1 MTTNILKKAG
11 NNQSLPFQPS
21 WRTLQNPILVFV
33 IQLQPRIFTSMTGG
47 ALLNKTV
54 NWYVEHILRHSLS
67 TLFYNYDLWYFHN
80 MAFFGANLKIN
91 IFVFFKDT

>member
-47 ALLNKTV
+47 ALLNMTV
-54 NWYVEHILRHSLS
+54 N
-67 TLFYNYDLWYFHN
+67 
-80 MAFFGANLKIN
+80 
-91 IFVFFKDT
+91 